1 MIKSIKTQYTP
12 SLPSLPKRRRSY
24 KANRDKVFHKILLPF
39 IQAPT
44 RMEDLEKIPF
54 CNWSVP
60 RIDDYGLACRIG
72 QEYAAHFVQ
81 NLKDDPS
88 MAPNNILADI
98 ARSINFDDDCDAK
111 GYWVGFFTELSYYLM
126 EGAQKIDVFKEL
138 DKRLVEAA
146 KNCADDDEDI
156 ES

>member
-12 SLPSLPKRRRSY
+12 SLPSIPKRRRSY
-24 KANRDKVFHKILLPF
+24 KANRDKVFDVVQLPF
-39 IQAPT
+39 VQAP
-44 RMEDLEKIPF
+44 RCMEDLEKIPF

-60 RIDDYGLACRIG
+60 RIDDYGLAIRIG

-88 MAPNNILADI
+88 MASNNILADI
-98 ARSINFDDDCDAK
+98 ARAINFDDDSDAK

-126 EGAQKIDVFKEL
+126 QGAKKIDVFKEL
-138 DKRLVEAA
+138 DKRLAEEAR
-146 KNCADDDEDI
+146 NCADDDEDI
-156 ES
+156 

>member
-24 KANRDKVFHKILLPF
+24 KANIGKVFDVIQLPF
-39 IQAPT
+39 VQAP
-44 RMEDLEKIPF
+44 RCMKDIEKIPF
-54 CNWSVP
+54 CNWSIP

-72 QEYAAHFVQ
+72 REYAAHFVQ

-88 MAPNNILADI
+88 IAPNNILAGI
-98 ARSINFDDDCDAK
+98 ARAINFDDDSDAK
-111 GYWVGFFTELSYYLM
+111 GYWVGFFTELSYYLTQ
-126 EGAQKIDVFKEL
+126 GAKKIDVFKEL
-138 DKRLVEAA
+138 DKRLVEEA
-146 KNCADDDEDI
+146 KSCADDDEDI